1 MTPRLKKKLAAR
13 IRELCPSVKIL
24 ELYPP
29 HLGKAIEDADTW
41 LEVPAAVPERL
52 AETVT
57 ELAGREIKP
66 PQS

>member
-1 MTPRLKKKLAAR
+1 M
-13 IRELCPSVKIL
+13 KIL